1 MTCKKS
7 GIYYIKGYQ
16 SNNNDQVK
24 HLASVK
30 EYMNAC
36 VIWTDISPEHSWIV
50 LTVQILMKL
59 QITNKV
65 AYEMVQLIGAD
76 DLELTP
82 WHKVKIIKYPL

>member
-36 VIWTDISPEHSWIV
+36 VIWTGISPEPIQIDKYESSDY
-50 LTVQILMKL
+50 TVFQNRKFH
-59 QITNKV
+59 TSEAN
-65 AYEMVQLIGAD
+65 
-76 DLELTP
+76 
-82 WHKVKIIKYPL
+82 